1 MQLIQKI
8 LFLHK
13 SNSSFIIFYK
23 FLITKLKNIYFKKQ
37 IKVQKKKHVE
47 FLKKKILTHDYFSS
61 HAFNFNEIL
70 KSYKK
75 FEYLEIGSFEG
86 NSSMFVA
93 KNFPEAK
100 IYCVDNWVGTKE
112 YENLEFSNI
121 EKNFDQNM
129 SEFNNYYKFKKT
141 SDDFFKD
148 NNKKFDAIY
157 IDGYHNGSQVYKDFQ
172 NSWRVLND
180 NGVIIFDDYIWNFY
194 KNLKDNPCY
203 MINLYLKEI
212 KNKVKILKVSNS
224 QLFIKKIC

>member
-1 MQLIQKI
+1 
-8 LFLHK
+8 
-13 SNSSFIIFYK
+13 
-23 FLITKLKNIYFKKQ
+23 
-37 IKVQKKKHVE
+37 
-47 FLKKKILTHDYFSS
+47 
-61 HAFNFNEIL
+61 
-70 KSYKK
+70 
-75 FEYLEIGSFEG
+75 
-86 NSSMFVA
+86 
-93 KNFPEAK
+93 
-100 IYCVDNWVGTKE
+100 
-112 YENLEFSNI
+112 
-121 EKNFDQNM
+121 M